1 MCDHTNFHLSTQ
13 KLDKEG
19 EIFCIT
25 RPDKEEV
32 IFYRNHEYELEV
44 DEEFKARWH
53 RISVDGHTETD
64 IEQYLQNV
72 GLGVMQG
79 ETRKRKAPG
88 SQLPKPR
95 KRARAQKVLNTH
107 LNSAFHLHH
116 YSVVMH

>member
-1 MCDHTNFHLSTQ
+1 MFHLSTQ

-19 EIFCIT
+19 EIFCIA

-32 IFYRNHEYELEV
+32 IFYKNHEYELEV
-44 DEEFKARWH
+44 DEEFKALWH
-53 RISVDGHTETD
+53 RISVDGRTETD

-88 SQLPKPR
+88 SQQPKPR
-95 KRARAQKVLNTH
+95 KKARAQKVLNTH
-107 LNSAFHLHH
+107 LNSDLLKD
-116 YSVVMH
+116 YSEGAPTKK